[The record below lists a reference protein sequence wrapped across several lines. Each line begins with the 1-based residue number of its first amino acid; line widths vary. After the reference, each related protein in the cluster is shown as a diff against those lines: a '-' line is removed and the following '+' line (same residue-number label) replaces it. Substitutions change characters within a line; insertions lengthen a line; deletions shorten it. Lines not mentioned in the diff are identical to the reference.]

1 MSKRTFRLSDS
12 RPDPTRDVDDELAF
26 HLEMRTREFIDQG
39 MSPEEARQ
47 RAAASFG
54 DVQSIRT
61 DLRQD
66 RADRNQ
72 ERERRDW
79 WQGARMDV
87 QYAIR
92 SLRKN
97 PAFSLAS
104 IATLALGIG
113 ATLAVFTVVNGVL
126 LRPLP
131 YADPT
136 RISMIWISSAEKD
149 GTISNLPLTSG
160 FYNDLEHDSRSFE
173 QMAAFRAWGY
183 TLGVGEEAEPV
194 SGSRVSPSLFGVLG
208 VRPLLGQTFG
218 REAAVPG
225 GPHEVVISYPLWQR
239 RFGGDP
245 GIVGK
250 QVTMNQESFT
260 VVGVMPPG
268 FAFPRGAELPAPF
281 QFGLRTD
288 VWTPLVF
295 DSTDLR
301 NYGTMNLS
309 AIGRV
314 PRAVTFDAA

>member
-113 ATLAVFTVVNGVL
+113 ATTAVFTVVNGVL

-131 YADPT
+131 YADPE
-136 RISMIWISSAEKD
+136 RLLLLLNGRNGRLS
-149 GTISNLPLTSG
+149 TSFSPPNYRDVTTQSG
-160 FYNDLEHDSRSFE
+160 AFTGA
-173 QMAAFRAWGY
+173 AAFDASNMNLTG
-183 TLGVGEEAEPV
+183 LGEPQRLQGANV
-194 SGSRVSPSLFGVLG
+194 TGAFFQVLG
-208 VRPLLGQTFG
+208 VKPTVGRTIEDADVAGERPVIVLSDGFWRRQFGGRIDVVGTILRLDGKPFEIVGVAPPELTFPGTPAFWRPLILT
-218 REAAVPG
+218 
-225 GPHEVVISYPLWQR
+225 PHNWSDSQ
-239 RFGGDP
+239 
-245 GIVGK
+245 
-250 QVTMNQESFT
+250 
-260 VVGVMPPG
+260 
-268 FAFPRGAELPAPF
+268 RGAQWIGAIARLKP
-281 QFGLRTD
+281 
-288 VWTPLVF
+288 
-295 DSTDLR
+295 DL
-301 NYGTMNLS
+301 T
-309 AIGRV
+309 
-314 PRAVTFDAA
+314 